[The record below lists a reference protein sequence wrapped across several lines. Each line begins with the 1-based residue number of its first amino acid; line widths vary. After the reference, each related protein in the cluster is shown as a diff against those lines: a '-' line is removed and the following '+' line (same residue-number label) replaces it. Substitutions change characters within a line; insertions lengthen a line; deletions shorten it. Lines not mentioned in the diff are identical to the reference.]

1 MSSIPVLAGATAVV
15 TGGNRGIGAAIAEAL
30 AADGANLVVTGRD
43 APALTRVAE
52 KLQNDHGVTVRA
64 QVCDVTDAD
73 AVAELERTVA
83 AGTGTLDILVNN
95 AGAAASAPFARM
107 EDAVWQRM
115 IETNLTGVYRV
126 TQALLPHMTGA
137 SGRIINIAS
146 TAGLIGMAYVTAYC
160 AAKHG
165 VVGLTRALAKEL
177 APRGITVNAVCPGY
191 TETELV
197 DGAVSN
203 ISGKTGMNEA
213 DARASLISDVPIGR
227 FIRPEEVADTVR
239 WLSGPGAAGV
249 TGAAIPVAG
258 GAV

>member
-1 MSSIPVLAGATAVV
+1 MLAGATALV
-15 TGGNRGIGAAIAEAL
+15 TGGNRGIGAAIAAAL
-30 AADGANLVVTGRD
+30 AADGADLIITGRD
-43 APALTRVAE
+43 AAALSRVAAQIE
-52 KLQNDHGVTVRA
+52 ANHGVSVRT
-64 QVCDVTDAD
+64 QTCDVTDPA
-73 AVAELERTVA
+73 AIAELAKIVSAEA
-83 AGTGTLDILVNN
+83 GTLDVLVNN

-107 EDAVWQRM
+107 DDAVWQQM
-115 IETNLTGVYRV
+115 IATNLTAVYRV
-126 TQALLPHMTGA
+126 TQALLPLMTGTN
-137 SGRIINIAS
+137 GRIINIAS

-177 APRGITVNAVCPGY
+177 APKGITVNAVCPGY

-203 ISGKTGMNEA
+203 ITGKTGMNEA
-213 DARASLISDVPIGR
+213 DARASLIRDVPIGR

-239 WLSGPGAAGV
+239 WLAGPGAAGV

-258 GAV
+258 GAVS